1 MKHRI
6 NVLSLVTGI
15 LMILGGGFGLVIGII
30 AVAGSLSGL
39 PLFSAIIS
47 LISSVGV
54 LAAGIIYTL
63 NARKPEKAA
72 FCKAV
77 GMPAVLFRI
86 LGAVV
91 ALWVTGFDIV
101 SFIMSMFLPG
111 LYLLGCIPKKK
122 RTVDNG

>member
-63 NARKPEKAA
+63 NARK
-72 FCKAV
+72 
-77 GMPAVLFRI
+77 
-86 LGAVV
+86 
-91 ALWVTGFDIV
+91 
-101 SFIMSMFLPG
+101 
-111 LYLLGCIPKKK
+111 KK
-122 RTVDNG
+122 RRFVRQLACRRCFSEFSALLLRYGLQASI